1 MRDTLPKGGPRIN
14 ESGVINLDRGDG
26 PGTHWVAYKKRG
38 ERTEYFDSYGNLSPP
53 KELCYYLGRES
64 NIFYN
69 RERFQNMEGI
79 NCGHLCLRF
88 LLE

>member
-1 MRDTLPKGGPRIN
+1 MRDTLPKGGPRRN
-14 ESGVINLDRGDG
+14 ESGVVNLDGSDG

-38 ERTEYFDSYGNLSPP
+38 DRAEYFDSYGNLSPP
-53 KELCYYLGRES
+53 RELHHYLGQKT

-69 RERFQNMEGI
+69 RGRFQDMGSV

-88 LLE
+88 LSE

>member
-1 MRDTLPKGGPRIN
+1 MRDTLPKGGPRYN
-14 ESGVINLDRGDG
+14 ESGVVNLDSGDG

-38 ERTEYFDSYGNLSPP
+38 NRTDYFDSYGNLSPP
-53 KELCYYLGRES
+53 RELLYYLGRGS

-69 RERFQNMEGI
+69 RGRFQTIGSV

-88 LLE
+88 LLK

>member
-1 MRDTLPKGGPRIN
+1 MRDTLPKGGPRKN
-14 ESGVINLDRGDG
+14 ESGVVNLDRGDG

-38 ERTEYFDSYGNLSPP
+38 DRTEYFDSYGNLSPP
-53 KELCYYLGRES
+53 KEIYRYLGS

-69 RERFQNMEGI
+69 RDRYQNMGGV

-88 LLE
+88 LLK